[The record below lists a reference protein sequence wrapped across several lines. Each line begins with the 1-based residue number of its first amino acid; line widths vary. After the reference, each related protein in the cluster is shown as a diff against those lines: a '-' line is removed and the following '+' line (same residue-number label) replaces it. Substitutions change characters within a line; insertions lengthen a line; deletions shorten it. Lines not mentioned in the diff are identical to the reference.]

1 MSKITLKNISS
12 ATVVVGSPNSNVK
25 TRSLAPNRIIT
36 LTPEEYEDLMYEPG
50 IQNMIRGGYIKFDG
64 IAEDRAVIETPGN
77 VLEKDSI
84 IKMIDNRD
92 ITSFAKYIKVAPSAA
107 KDTIV
112 QYVVDN
118 NITDNAFT
126 ALIKKYCDVD
136 VIQAITVK
144 HQAEEK

>member
-25 TRSLAPNRIIT
+25 SRSLAPNRVIT

-50 IQNMIRGGYIKFDG
+50 VQNMIRGGYIKISG
-64 IAEDRAVIETPGN
+64 VEEERAVIESPAN
-77 VLEKDSI
+77 VLERDAI
-84 IKMIDNRD
+84 IKMIDKKD
-92 ITSFAKYIKVAPSAA
+92 YASFAKYIKVATSAA

-112 QYVVDN
+112 QYVVEN

-126 ALIKKYCDVD
+126 ALIKTYCDVD
-136 VIQAITVK
+136 VIQAIAVK